1 MVEDV
6 KGMMDKFLEVSLFRI
21 STSCNVASDA
31 LAKHAQVIEGPLI
44 WLELS
49 PPCLQ
54 NILYKDFHYIKIIYC
69 TTTHPWCDG
78 HSTGTNTCEVW
89 EARTGVQ
96 VSMRKFHTHI
106 HLDYVKVEFYLI

>member
-54 NILYKDFHYIKIIYC
+54 NILYTDFHYIKIIYR
-69 TTTHPWCDG
+69 TTTYPWCDG
-78 HSTGTNTCEVW
+78 HSTSINTCEVW
-89 EARTGVQ
+89 EGQGPGFKSPER
-96 VSMRKFHTHI
+96 SFTHI
-106 HLDYVKVEFYLI
+106 YT

>member
-54 NILYKDFHYIKIIYC
+54 NILYTDFHYIKIIYR
-69 TTTHPWCDG
+69 TTTHPWCDN
-78 HSTGTNTCEVW
+78 HSTGINTCEVW
-89 EARTGVQ
+89 EARAGVQ
-96 VSMRKFHTHI
+96 VSMREFHI
-106 HLDYVKVEFYLI
+106 HIQLD